1 MAGDRVGVLGQQVVP
16 PVRIVAGAG
25 PQIGIERRLGI
36 DHDTAAVRQADHDV
50 GPPGPVGATGVSLLD
65 EIGMRDHAGLL
76 QDPTELQ
83 LAPHA
88 THPIVVQCPCEAPRL
103 GPDLLVGSA
112 QLTHGAGEHRRFTL
126 TLLLQSP
133 QAEGVLLQSV
143 HHRLTLCLPAQLG
156 ALLQAPVAG
165 LGEREELT

>member
-1 MAGDRVGVLGQQVVP
+1 M
-16 PVRIVAGAG
+16 
-25 PQIGIERRLGI
+25 
-36 DHDTAAVRQADHDV
+36 
-50 GPPGPVGATGVSLLD
+50 LD
-65 EIGMRDHAGLL
+65 EIGVRDHAGLL

-133 QAEGVLLQSV
+133 QAERRTPPASV